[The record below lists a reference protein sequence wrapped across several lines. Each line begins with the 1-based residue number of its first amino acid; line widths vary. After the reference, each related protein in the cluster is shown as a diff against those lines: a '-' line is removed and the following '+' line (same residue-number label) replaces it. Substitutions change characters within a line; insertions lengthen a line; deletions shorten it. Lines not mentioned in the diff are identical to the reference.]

1 MNRPAVEVTNL
12 SHTYPDGTAA
22 LDRVSFR
29 IAHGESVGV
38 IGANGAGKS
47 TLLLHLNGCL
57 TPTAGAVQVGDAE
70 ISRSTLPRIRRMVGM
85 VFQNP
90 DDQLFMPTVAEDVLF
105 GPLNQGLAPDEA
117 EEQADRALAT
127 VGAMHLKSRP
137 PHKLS
142 SGEKRSSAIA
152 AVLAMA
158 PEILVMDEPSSGLDP
173 RSRRILIDLLRTFPH
188 TKIIATHDLGMVRD
202 LCERT
207 VVLCH
212 GTVAYDGPTPQ
223 VLDDSELLLRCGLR

>member
-1 MNRPAVEVTNL
+1 MNQPAVEVTNL

-22 LDRVSFR
+22 LSSVSFR
-29 IAHGESVGV
+29 ITHGESVGV

-57 TPTAGAVQVGDAE
+57 TPSAGAVQIGDAE
-70 ISRSTLPRIRRMVGM
+70 ITRATLRSIRRMVGM

-105 GPLNQGLAPDEA
+105 GPLNQGLSPDDA
-117 EEQADRALAT
+117 EERADRALAT
-127 VGAMHLKSRP
+127 VGATHLKPRP

-173 RSRRILIDLLRTFPH
+173 KSRRLLIDLLRTFPH

-202 LCERT
+202 LCDRT
-207 VVLCH
+207 LVLH
-212 GTVAYDGPTPQ
+212 DGTVAYDGPTAL
-223 VLDDSELLLRCGLR
+223 VLDDSELLLKCGLR